1 MLHGSANKTKQK
13 PHQFCGWVDQ
23 GHHGNQ
29 PICQPFKR
37 LSLFS
42 VQESMDGSV
51 KNFDHSL
58 QMTFVWLMLW
68 GIQTFWKSRGIVNTL
83 EVRCSQHLAEADG
96 FSFLKITLQREIWP
110 MGHSRKTDL
119 DKMKDRF
126 MTQIS
131 CSKKKKQ
138 ISCSFG
144 GVGQGNLSTCWIDYD
159 QSCLTWH
166 KCHSRWNWTFSWDTG
181 LQPNRMNW

>member
-1 MLHGSANKTKQK
+1 MAQPKKQNKTK

-29 PICQPFKR
+29 PTYQPFKR

-51 KNFDHSL
+51 QNFDHSL

-96 FSFLKITLQREIWP
+96 FGFLKITLQREIWP
-110 MGHSRKTDL
+110 MGHSKKTEL

-126 MTQIS
+126 MT
-131 CSKKKKQ
+131 Q

-144 GVGQGNLSTCWIDYD
+144 GVGQGNLSTYWIDYD

-181 LQPNRMNW
+181 LQPSRMNW

>member
-1 MLHGSANKTKQK
+1 M
-13 PHQFCGWVDQ
+13 
-23 GHHGNQ
+23 
-29 PICQPFKR
+29 
-37 LSLFS
+37 
-42 VQESMDGSV
+42 
-51 KNFDHSL
+51 
-58 QMTFVWLMLW
+58 
-68 GIQTFWKSRGIVNTL
+68 NTL

-144 GVGQGNLSTCWIDYD
+144 EVGQGNLSTCWTDYD

-181 LQPNRMNW
+181 LQPNRMNWWVTCFLIITLSSDGGYKYRYRYNSTYLFIYLPITSKCMDICRYIFTYR